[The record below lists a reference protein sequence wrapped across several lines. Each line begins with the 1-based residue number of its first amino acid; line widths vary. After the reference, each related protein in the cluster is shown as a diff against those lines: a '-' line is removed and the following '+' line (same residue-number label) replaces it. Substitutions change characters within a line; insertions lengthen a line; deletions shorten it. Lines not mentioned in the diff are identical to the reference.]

1 MVLNQSTEL
10 HDDSDAPCDTPCEEI
25 VDLTIPSP
33 GYPQLEVNPQP
44 VGTPPLVGSPGLQM
58 TATHGTSDTSD
69 TSDTASMPSQDE
81 SALIQDESALIQ
93 NESTLIQDESTLIQ
107 DESELIQDLT
117 VAHTADMRRYML
129 GKSMSGMLSLLQYA
143 CQHVLL
149 VTRRNGHDCNL
160 GCRAKPKLQTQL
172 HEQHCLHALA

>member
-25 VDLTIPSP
+25 MDLTIPSP

-81 SALIQDESALIQ
+81 AALIQEEPALIRDESI
-93 NESTLIQDESTLIQ
+93 LIQDNAALM
-107 DESELIQDLT
+107 QDLA
-117 VAHTADMRRYML
+117 VAHTADIRRYVL
-129 GKSMSGMLSLLQYA
+129 GKSVQLSGMWSLLHYA
-143 CQHVLL
+143 C
-149 VTRRNGHDCNL
+149 
-160 GCRAKPKLQTQL
+160 
-172 HEQHCLHALA
+172 